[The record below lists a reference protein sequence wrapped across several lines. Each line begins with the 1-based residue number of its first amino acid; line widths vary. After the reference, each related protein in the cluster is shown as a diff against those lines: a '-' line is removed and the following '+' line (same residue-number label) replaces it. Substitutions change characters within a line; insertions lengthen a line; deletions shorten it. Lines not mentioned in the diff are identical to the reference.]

1 MNLANMAYDLQLLSK
16 GRFRLGLGSQV
27 RSHIENRYGSTW
39 SRPTARMRESV
50 LGGKAILSA

>member
-39 SRPTARMRESV
+39 SRPAARMRERSSR
-50 LGGKAILSA
+50 GRRF